1 MAESFK
7 FGKMSK
13 KQAFFPT
20 LHTRGFLQVENAV
33 SYDNGIAYMPGREK
47 EALIFP
53 KKVKDYSKTFALQKT
68 CDGSFFSK
76 PVG

>member
-1 MAESFK
+1 
-7 FGKMSK
+7 
-13 KQAFFPT
+13 
-20 LHTRGFLQVENAV
+20 
-33 SYDNGIAYMPGREK
+33 MPGREK